1 MLKKILGYKCSTA
14 TLGQNNKLILSL
26 ENALTPAMWVIDLN
40 ESQSLLFKVV
50 ETDEGLFALQKIAEG
65 PKGRTI
71 EDLAFYSKKS
81 DAMDAMTK
89 ASLAMSEKV
98 SQKSTSGLMKFIRA
112 LVNILAVIIVLLS
125 IALYL
130 RLDATLI
137 NWING
142 SQTTLSSTNPT
153 VDNATQPSVQP
164 SSNPNDIGVPL
175 SADDFFNNQSG
186 GGRTSG
192 LPF

>member
-1 MLKKILGYKCSTA
+1 
-14 TLGQNNKLILSL
+14 
-26 ENALTPAMWVIDLN
+26 
-40 ESQSLLFKVV
+40 
-50 ETDEGLFALQKIAEG
+50 
-65 PKGRTI
+65 
-71 EDLAFYSKKS
+71 
-81 DAMDAMTK
+81 
-89 ASLAMSEKV
+89 
-98 SQKSTSGLMKFIRA
+98 
-112 LVNILAVIIVLLS
+112 
-125 IALYL
+125 LYL